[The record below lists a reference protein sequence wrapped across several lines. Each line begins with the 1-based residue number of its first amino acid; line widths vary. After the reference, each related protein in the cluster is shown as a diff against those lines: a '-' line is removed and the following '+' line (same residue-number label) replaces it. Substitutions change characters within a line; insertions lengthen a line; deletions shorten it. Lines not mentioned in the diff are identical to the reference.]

1 MSRLRTGRSEVRIQR
16 GTRDLSF
23 LQNIHTNS
31 RDNLTSYSMLSGVS
45 APGQKQTGRETN
57 LLHKTNAEVK
67 NEWSF
72 NYTALRDNAFNTW
85 FPESLS

>member
-1 MSRLRTGRSEVRIQR
+1 
-16 GTRDLSF
+16 
-23 LQNIHTNS
+23 
-31 RDNLTSYSMLSGVS
+31 MLSGVS